1 MLQFIGDPLPDT
13 RYMGSLKFLFA
24 KGTQP
29 TPEEMAPAVAEV
41 IGVDAASQAQPA
53 PAAQA
58 PAAPAPPP
66 APVEQA
72 PAPIPPPPPPTDQ
85 PPPEIKL
92 GQTKD
97 QVIAAFGQP
106 QKIVTLGT
114 KQILFFKDLKVT
126 LVGSKV
132 TDVQ

>member
-1 MLQFIGDPLPDT
+1 MREAFQLALVRPPAPD
-13 RYMGSLKFLFA
+13 
-24 KGTQP
+24 
-29 TPEEMAPAVAEV
+29 EMAAVVAEV
-41 IGVDAASQAQPA
+41 IGTDAASQPQPSA
-53 PAAQA
+53 PQAPAQA

-66 APVEQA
+66 APVDQA
-72 PAPIPPPPPPTDQ
+72 PAPIAPPPPPSDQ
-85 PPPEIKL
+85 PPPEVKL
-92 GQTKD
+92 GQSKD

-126 LVGSKV
+126 LVGGKV